1 MLTVPRVVSCN
12 LKWFILLLLV
22 GQNFHVHTKRN
33 SRSNFSKRV
42 WMVINNPSFVFAR
55 QNYCI
60 QQNCFRAENGKN
72 RDQMSCL
79 EQLKLSAVEG
89 SQWLLTAHQ
98 TLSHTNTHQP
108 GVICHLTPNKMNVAP
123 SVEAHSVLLEQ
134 KTEFSFSSFFFFK
147 SLGLVTKSHCTESDI
162 TAVNLWCESSSSCN
176 GENTIFQFTHFR
188 KNAYIIAQSRVD
200 VCRFLAY
207 SIQSQKQ

>member
-1 MLTVPRVVSCN
+1 MLTVPRFVSCN

-134 KTEFSFSSFFFFK
+134 KTEFSFSSFFFSNPLVWWQRATALKVILLLWIYGVNQVPHVMAKTQFS
-147 SLGLVTKSHCTESDI
+147 SLLILEKMLI
-162 TAVNLWCESSSSCN
+162 
-176 GENTIFQFTHFR
+176 
-188 KNAYIIAQSRVD
+188 
-200 VCRFLAY
+200 
-207 SIQSQKQ
+207 